1 MKRTFALLTAFIIS
15 SAILPAQEARTTGS
29 WSGAIMIGTNKLH
42 IGFNLLS
49 LSDGKQACTMDVPE
63 QGANN
68 IPTEIIKNDADSL
81 NISIPALR
89 ANYKGRK
96 NSKESIIGQFSQN
109 GMSFPLN
116 LTPGKVELTRPQ
128 TPQPPYRM
136 LPRKSSSRTKRK
148 EPYCRAH

>member
-49 LSDGKQACTMDVPE
+49 LSDGKQTCTMDVPE

-68 IPTEIIKNDADSL
+68 IPTDII
-81 NISIPALR
+81 
-89 ANYKGRK
+89 
-96 NSKESIIGQFSQN
+96 
-109 GMSFPLN
+109 
-116 LTPGKVELTRPQ
+116 
-128 TPQPPYRM
+128 
-136 LPRKSSSRTKRK
+136 
-148 EPYCRAH
+148 